1 LISWGFLLT
10 LNKKNKMSIL
20 ENLKWRYATKKF
32 DSTYQLS
39 ESELNTIKEVIQ
51 LSPASFGLQPYKVL
65 IVTNPEIREQ
75 LKAVSWNQPQV
86 TDASA
91 LLVFVKNKNVDESE
105 VDLFVEN
112 IINTR
117 GVTKEMLAEYE
128 GMMKHAVSSQT
139 DDQKSNWVEKQI
151 YLAVGNLLTSLS
163 VLGIDSCP
171 MEGFDRGQYDS
182 ILGLTETSSV
192 IVCPIGKRDESD
204 EYQNYPKVRKST
216 DDLFEII

>member
-1 LISWGFLLT
+1 M
-10 LNKKNKMSIL
+10 NIL

-32 DSTYQLS
+32 DSTHLLS

-65 IVTNPEIREQ
+65 IVTNSEIREK

-128 GMMKHAVSSQT
+128 GMMKHAISSQS
-139 DDQKSNWVEKQI
+139 DDQKGNWVEKQI

-192 IVCPIGKRDESD
+192 IVCPIGKRDASD

-216 DDLFEII
+216 NDLFEII

>member
-1 LISWGFLLT
+1 M
-10 LNKKNKMSIL
+10 NIL

-39 ESELNTIKEVIQ
+39 ELELDTIKEVIQ

-75 LKAVSWNQPQV
+75 LKLASWNQSQI

-91 LLVFVKNKNVDESE
+91 LLVFVKNKNVDETE

-139 DDQKSNWVEKQI
+139 EDQKGNWVEKQI

-192 IVCPIGKRDESD
+192 VVCPIGKRDVSD